1 MNETDVAVVTARPS
15 TAERL
20 DRALDQALHGRSAVG
35 ERDLQPLLSAAS
47 DVLRALVPMPA
58 SAGFSERLEARLAGG
73 SGHRLVAAMSAL
85 AMRRPPTTWLLVTGA
100 ASSAA
105 VGLTAILVW
114 RGTRRTHAH
123 GLRLGGR

>member
-1 MNETDVAVVTARPS
+1 MDETDVAVATARPS

-20 DRALDQALHGRSAVG
+20 DRALDRALEGRSVVG
-35 ERDLQPLLSAAS
+35 DGDLQPLLSAAAE
-47 DVLRALVPMPA
+47 VLRSLVPMPA

-73 SGHRLVAAMSAL
+73 SGHRLVAAIGAL
-85 AMRRPPTTWLLVTGA
+85 AMRRPPASWLLLTGA

-114 RGTRRTHAH
+114 RGTRRAHAH

>member
-1 MNETDVAVVTARPS
+1 MKQTDVAVVTAKPS

-20 DRALDQALHGRSAVG
+20 DRALDRALEGQSSG
-35 ERDLQPLLSAAS
+35 GDGDLQPLLTAAGE
-47 DVLRALVPMPA
+47 VLRALVPMPA

-73 SGHRLVAAMSAL
+73 TGHGLVAAISSL
-85 AMRRPPTTWLLVTGA
+85 AMRRPPTSWLLITGA

-105 VGLTAILVW
+105 VGLTAVIVW
-114 RGTRRTHAH
+114 RGARRTQAH